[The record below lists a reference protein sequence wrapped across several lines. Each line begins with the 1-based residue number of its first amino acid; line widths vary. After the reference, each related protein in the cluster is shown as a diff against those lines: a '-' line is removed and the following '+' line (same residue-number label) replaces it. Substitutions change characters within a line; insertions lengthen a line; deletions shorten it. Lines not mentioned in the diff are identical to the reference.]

1 MPAVEAY
8 NADNTGTGHS
18 AGYAGMT
25 VSLLQAY
32 DSAIVPTK
40 LTIASAKSVTYCIS
54 STVGG
59 KVWRKAGPV
68 PSSKPAPALSY

>member
-1 MPAVEAY
+1 
-8 NADNTGTGHS
+8 
-18 AGYAGMT
+18 MT

-40 LTIASAKSVTYCIS
+40 LSIVTATSVTYCVQ

-59 KVWRKAGPV
+59 RTWNKNGPGADIV
-68 PSSKPAPALSY
+68 TGVC